1 MTEPSDPARTLVHDA
16 DERSS
21 APSPRVGVAGRRV
34 GAPPGGGPGDGP
46 GDGPGGGPAGAA
58 HLAPSTQRA
67 VLFGMVAFVFL
78 GAFEALAVATAM
90 PTVAVELDGLT
101 LYTLAFAASLA
112 SSVVG
117 MVASGRWS
125 DRAGPT
131 TPLWTGIGLFLA
143 GLLVAGL
150 AQDMLVLVAG
160 RVLQGVGTG
169 LYIVALYVLVARVFP
184 ADRRP
189 KVFAAFAAAWVIPSI
204 VGPAVAGLVVEHVG
218 WRWVFLAVPVLA
230 VPALILM
237 RPGMRAARGSAP
249 DDADFP
255 VPDDAPA
262 PIEDASPAD
271 VVTGVAAQGAGIESP
286 LDRGA
291 RQASL
296 TWAVVAALGIGAL
309 NYAGQLRGPGLV
321 VLLVA
326 ALTAVA
332 LAVPRL
338 LPRGTTR
345 AARGLPSV
353 IAIRGLVAAAFTGAE
368 VLLPLLLSHE
378 RGLSPSLA
386 GAVLTFGAVGWSTG
400 SWLRGRATWGLQH
413 AGYVRL
419 GGTLVALGIAGAALL
434 AWTAVPPVVGM
445 VAWTLA
451 GVGMGMT
458 HPTLS
463 VLTLEL
469 SPVAEQGANSSSL
482 QVSDAVAAATA
493 LAVTGS
499 LLWALHPTLGLA
511 SYVVCFAVTV
521 LLAAGVT
528 LLAPR
533 TRPTLTRQTP
543 GPPR

>member
-1 MTEPSDPARTLVHDA
+1 MTADPRTDA
-16 DERSS
+16 D
-21 APSPRVGVAGRRV
+21 APAYGSPAPGAGEAGTGDVGVPTTAPATGPTEAGTLSPR
-34 GAPPGGGPGDGP
+34 
-46 GDGPGGGPAGAA
+46 
-58 HLAPSTQRA
+58 TQRT

-184 ADRRP
+184 TDRRP

-204 VGPAVAGLVVEHVG
+204 VGPAIAGLVVEHVG

-230 VPALILM
+230 VPALFLM

-249 DDADFP
+249 EPAPASTDR
-255 VPDDAPA
+255 PDDAEP
-262 PIEDASPAD
+262 
-271 VVTGVAAQGAGIESP
+271 P
-286 LDRGA
+286 LDRTA

-296 TWAVVAALGIGAL
+296 TWAVVAAVGIGAL
-309 NYAGQLRGPGLV
+309 NYAGQLRGVGLAA
-321 VLLVA
+321 LLVA
-326 ALTAVA
+326 SLAAVA

-419 GGTLVALGIAGAALL
+419 GGTLVALGIGGAALL

-451 GVGMGMT
+451 GLGMGMT

-469 SPVAEQGANSSSL
+469 SPVAEQGANSSAL

-511 SYVVCFAVTV
+511 SYVVCFGVTV
-521 LLAAGVT
+521 LLAAGVA

-533 TRPTLTRQTP
+533 TRPVLRA
-543 GPPR
+543 

>member
-1 MTEPSDPARTLVHDA
+1 MTAAPRTRSDDAVDARTGTDPHDPAAL
-16 DERSS
+16 
-21 APSPRVGVAGRRV
+21 SPT
-34 GAPPGGGPGDGP
+34 
-46 GDGPGGGPAGAA
+46 
-58 HLAPSTQRA
+58 TQRA
-67 VLFGMVAFVFL
+67 VLSGMVAFVFL

-90 PTVAVELDGLT
+90 PTVAVALDGLT

-131 TPLWTGIGLFLA
+131 TPLWTGIGLFLG

-150 AQDMLVLVAG
+150 AQHMLVLVAG

-184 ADRRP
+184 TDRRP
-189 KVFAAFAAAWVIPSI
+189 RVFAAFAAAWVVPSI
-204 VGPAVAGLVVEHVG
+204 VGPAIAGLVVEHVG

-230 VPALILM
+230 VPALVLM
-237 RPGMRAARGSAP
+237 RPGVRAARSSG
-249 DDADFP
+249 D
-255 VPDDAPA
+255 VPG
-262 PIEDASPAD
+262 E
-271 VVTGVAAQGAGIESP
+271 GAGPDAGSP
-286 LDRGA
+286 LDRPA

-296 TWAVVAALGIGAL
+296 AWAVVAAVGIGAL
-309 NYAGQLRGPGLV
+309 NYAGQLRGAALV
-321 VLLVA
+321 VLLALSLA
-326 ALTAVA
+326 AVVV
-332 LAVPRL
+332 AVPRL
-338 LPRGTTR
+338 LPPGTTR

-353 IAIRGLVAAAFTGAE
+353 IALRGLVAAAFTGAE

-400 SWLRGRATWGLQH
+400 SWLRGRATWGLTH

-419 GGTLVALGIAGAALL
+419 GGTLVALGVGGAALL

-445 VAWTLA
+445 VAWTFA
-451 GVGMGMT
+451 GLGMGMT

-469 SPVAEQGANSSSL
+469 SPVAEQGANSSAL

-499 LLWALHPTLGLA
+499 LLWALHSSLGLTA
-511 SYVVCFAVTV
+511 YVVCFGVTV
-521 LLAAGVT
+521 ALAAGVA

-533 TRPTLTRQTP
+533 TRPLVTTR
-543 GPPR
+543 